1 MLKKESSAI
10 EYINKILQSDI
21 FNRSIPDKFLT
32 DINDK
37 KIKISLKDI
46 DYCVIIYI
54 KNNSLIVLDESSNFD
69 VEIVT
74 TPATLI
80 LFILSKGSD
89 KFSSKIV
96 INGDIDTANKFN
108 KFLSSS
114 EKIKEIIMHII
125 GEDKT
130 SFLEDKISTFSSTF
144 RDFFRSSSNDII
156 DLLIDDLSILPSK
169 SEVDQYLDEVDSLK
183 SRTDQLYKKYKNV
196 K

>member
-1 MLKKESSAI
+1 MLKNQKSSI
-10 EYINKILQSDI
+10 EYINKILQSNI
-21 FNRSIPDKFLT
+21 FNRSIPDKFLS
-32 DINDK
+32 DINNK
-37 KIKISLKDI
+37 KIKINLKDI
-46 DYCVIIYI
+46 DYNVIIHI

-74 TPATLI
+74 TPATLL

-89 KFSSKIV
+89 KFSSKII

-114 EKIKEIIMHII
+114 EKIKEIIIHII

-130 SFLEDKISTFSSTF
+130 SFLEDKINTISSSF
-144 RDFFRSSSNDII
+144 KDFFRSSSNDII

-183 SRTDQLYKKYKNV
+183 SRTDQLYKKYKNA